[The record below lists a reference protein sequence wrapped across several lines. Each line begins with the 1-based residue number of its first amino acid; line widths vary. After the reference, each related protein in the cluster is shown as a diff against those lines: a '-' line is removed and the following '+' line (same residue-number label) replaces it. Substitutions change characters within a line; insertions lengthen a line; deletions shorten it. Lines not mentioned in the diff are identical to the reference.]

1 MESKNVKCDEMVRL
15 NLFDWKLA
23 ERRRRKKVEAEETE
37 MEKKEME
44 VEKKDEEKGEISGR
58 PMKQNEDKKGRRAD
72 WSAEGRYEGRCGLIF
87 AIL

>member
-1 MESKNVKCDEMVRL
+1 M
-15 NLFDWKLA
+15 
-23 ERRRRKKVEAEETE
+23 EAEETE

-72 WSAEGRYEGRCGLIF
+72 
-87 AIL
+87 